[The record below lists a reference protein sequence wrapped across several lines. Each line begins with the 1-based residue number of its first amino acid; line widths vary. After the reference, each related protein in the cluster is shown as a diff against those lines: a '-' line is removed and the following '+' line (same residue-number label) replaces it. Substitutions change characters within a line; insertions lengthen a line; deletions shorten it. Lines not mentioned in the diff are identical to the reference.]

1 MREKQMSMALSH
13 FSVDMIERKA
23 SGGGQ
28 AGYVI
33 MMGLIAGKTD
43 IHGNHCHVI

>member
-1 MREKQMSMALSH
+1 MREKQLSMALSH
-13 FSVDMIERKA
+13 FSVDMVDRKA
-23 SGGGQ
+23 CAGGQ

-33 MMGLIAGKTD
+33 MMRLIAGKTD